1 MFSDISN
8 INNNID
14 LYYILC
20 AVVIVDIVV
29 IYIARN
35 TNLLGDQINIWYN
48 KFGLSAV
55 ALDVLIIMIG
65 FVFTRY
71 IFTLSN
77 IEFSPLLFIFVAL
90 IVQIIHDLLLYELVI
105 KPTPIGSNQVIDV
118 YKNYALENGNKI
130 IFADSAMVLASA
142 ILAMYLKNKEMHET
156 TTLLII
162 GLYSIPYLLYQN
174 K

>member
-1 MFSDISN
+1 MSQLLLFVYRK
-8 INNNID
+8 D

-130 IFADSAMVLASA
+130 IFADSAMVLASS
-142 ILAMYLKNKEMHET
+142 ILEMYLKNKEMHET